1 MAIFPI
7 TLAPGQAVLDA
18 VQQAMQQRTP
28 PDLTT
33 LPTLTNVALGDPYL
47 AAQLACLHAD
57 FEVQPPPARGLLDR
71 LRTRLAWWLLGR
83 ELQQITTTHAE
94 VVRVLD
100 SLVVQ
105 LDQERIARR
114 RIEAHLA
121 EPEPLRPAPVA
132 APARAQQTTGVLVW
146 HSTFAAPTGYSG
158 SARAFVLGLDARGV
172 AVRPLYLYGT
182 DYDEQ
187 LLMGQ
192 MHPRIRELQAAPVP
206 LDVPQVVYA
215 PGDRF
220 SKNSGSYRIGFT
232 MLEVDRLPP
241 EWVQQANQ
249 MHAVWTPTA
258 WSAAMFAASGVTRPI
273 HVVPLG
279 VDTDVFCPAAAPR
292 PLLRDLTIFVSVFE
306 WGIRKGWDVL
316 LDAYAAAFTA
326 NDPVLLLL
334 KVDCREPAANPLR
347 EMQQRLP
354 ERTAPI
360 GIIYNQTLRGEQL
373 AALYQLAD
381 CLVMPTRGEGWGMPV
396 LEAMACGIPAI
407 ATDWSAPTAFLDGS
421 NGYPLPIRGLVP
433 ADSSSRYYRDA
444 QWADPDPAALTELL
458 RHVAAN
464 PTERQQ
470 RGVAARATAQH
481 WTWARAVDAVLGG
494 LAT

>member
-1 MAIFPI
+1 MLIPI
-7 TLAPGQAVLDA
+7 TLAPDQPVLAAVVHALHHRRA
-18 VQQAMQQRTP
+18 T
-28 PDLTT
+28 DLAQ
-33 LPTLTNVALGDPYL
+33 LPTLTNIALGDPYL
-47 AAQLACLHAD
+47 AEQLAALHRD
-57 FEVQPPPARGLLDR
+57 FELQPPPATTLLAR

-83 ELQQITTTHAE
+83 EMQQITTTHAE
-94 VVRVLD
+94 LVRVLD

-121 EPEPLRPAPVA
+121 EPEPPTGTTPPAPA
-132 APARAQQTTGVLVW
+132 TLPPNLPSALVW

-158 SARAFVLGLDARGV
+158 SARAFVLGLDARGI

-192 MHPRIRELQAAPVP
+192 LHPRIRALQATPVP
-206 LDVPQVVYA
+206 LDAPQVVYA

-241 EWVQQANQ
+241 TWVQQANQ

-258 WSAAMFAASGVTRPI
+258 WGAEVFQASGVTRPI

-279 VDTDVFCPAAAPR
+279 VDSDTFTPALGPRTQLGDV
-292 PLLRDLTIFVSVFE
+292 TIFLAVFE
-306 WGIRKGWDVL
+306 WGIRKGWDLL
-316 LDAYAAAFTA
+316 LDAYAAAFRRD
-326 NDPVLLLL
+326 DPVLLLL

-347 EMQQRLP
+347 EMLARLQSP
-354 ERTAPI
+354 TAPI
-360 GIIYNQTLRGEQL
+360 GLIYNQTLTATQL
-373 AALYQLAD
+373 RELYHLSD
-381 CLVMPTRGEGWGMPV
+381 CFVLPTRGEGWGMPI

-407 ATDWSAPTAFLDGS
+407 ATDWSAPTAFLDPH
-421 NGYPLPIRGLVP
+421 NGYPLPITGLVAADP
-433 ADSSSRYYRDA
+433 ASRYYRDA
-444 QWADPDPAALTELL
+444 RWAEPDRAALTELL
-458 RHVAAN
+458 RHVAAH
-464 PTERQQ
+464 PHERRQKGQ
-470 RGVAARATAQH
+470 HARHTAQQ
-481 WTWARAVDAVLGG
+481 WTWERAVDAVLAG
-494 LAT
+494 LG